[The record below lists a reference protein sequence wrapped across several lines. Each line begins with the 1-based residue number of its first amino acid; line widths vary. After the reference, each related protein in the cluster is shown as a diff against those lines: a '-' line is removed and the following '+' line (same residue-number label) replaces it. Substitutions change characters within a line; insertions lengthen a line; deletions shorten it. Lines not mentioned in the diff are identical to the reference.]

1 MRQKRR
7 INGDDERQ
15 GMTMIIIR
23 KTGTAL
29 LTILKGILQGILF
42 LVKAV
47 LTAAK
52 MVLLLFSLVLRVFLA
67 LLGVSVR
74 DQ

>member
-1 MRQKRR
+1 MQQKLQ

-29 LTILKGILQGILF
+29 LTM
-42 LVKAV
+42 LVW
-47 LTAAK
+47 
-52 MVLLLFSLVLRVFLA
+52 
-67 LLGVSVR
+67 SVIEEPFE
-74 DQ
+74 